1 MRNKKNNF
9 KPSSLQVPYDST
21 WITKDTLEIGPKN
34 DTTWIKRAEKFYK
47 NVNEINS
54 EYLSDKGGNRKISRN
69 ASFTKKFRWF
79 NTIFRFSEKIDKS
92 LLYGY
97 SLEDYF
103 TKDELD
109 FCYLPESVSLEKLT
123 GSDSVKYK
131 ALSDTIETK
140 SNRWFWFCT
149 ASEWIEEFTKLTAGR
164 TGMELSRETLKARE
178 KEVVDTLLKNMS
190 SDSALINNFLGE
202 SNYMKYRAE
211 ADSSTEIIRRH
222 LDTNIEFLKYTVKF
236 IMPGKIIGSNGFLNR
251 EGELIW
257 PVKSEFFLSQPYEMW
272 AESKI
277 PNSWA
282 WVVSGLFLIFVLTGV
297 IIRKIKRG

>member
-1 MRNKKNNF
+1 
-9 KPSSLQVPYDST
+9 
-21 WITKDTLEIGPKN
+21 
-34 DTTWIKRAEKFYK
+34 
-47 NVNEINS
+47 
-54 EYLSDKGGNRKISRN
+54 
-69 ASFTKKFRWF
+69 
-79 NTIFRFSEKIDKS
+79 
-92 LLYGY
+92 
-97 SLEDYF
+97 
-103 TKDELD
+103 
-109 FCYLPESVSLEKLT
+109 
-123 GSDSVKYK
+123 
-131 ALSDTIETK
+131 
-140 SNRWFWFCT
+140 
-149 ASEWIEEFTKLTAGR
+149 
-164 TGMELSRETLKARE
+164 
-178 KEVVDTLLKNMS
+178 MS